1 MSDLSYLYQ
10 EILLE
15 HNSKPRNYRTLT
27 DATVSVE
34 GYNPLCGDKYTLQL
48 RLEDDTIVD
57 IGFQGSGCAISK
69 ASTSMLTERVM
80 GKTTSEAVSVFD
92 AFHTMVTE
100 PDKDVDHELLEDLEL
115 LSGVSA
121 YPARIKCAIL
131 AWHALK
137 EAVEGESGSISTE

>member
-15 HNSKPRNYRTLT
+15 HNSKPRNYRMLK

-115 LSGVSA
+115 L
-121 YPARIKCAIL
+121 
-131 AWHALK
+131 
-137 EAVEGESGSISTE
+137 

>member
-1 MSDLSYLYQ
+1 
-10 EILLE
+10 
-15 HNSKPRNYRTLT
+15 
-27 DATVSVE
+27 
-34 GYNPLCGDKYTLQL
+34 
-48 RLEDDTIVD
+48 
-57 IGFQGSGCAISK
+57 
-69 ASTSMLTERVM
+69 M

-115 LSGVSA
+115 LSGVSS

-137 EAVEGESGSISTE
+137 EAVEGDSGSISTE